1 MIRNLSNT
9 IDPPDRIESN
19 LIESMKGEIKRAE
32 QVTGEQQLFRN
43 SFQRRAVSPS
53 VEEAAVARNFSSVDA
68 SIAGAEWVE
77 EG

>member
-1 MIRNLSNT
+1 M
-9 IDPPDRIESN
+9 
-19 LIESMKGEIKRAE
+19 
-32 QVTGEQQLFRN
+32 TGEQQLFRN

>member
-1 MIRNLSNT
+1 
-9 IDPPDRIESN
+9 
-19 LIESMKGEIKRAE
+19 MKDEIKRAE
-32 QVTGEQQLFRN
+32 HSDGRTTTISKQFP
-43 SFQRRAVSPS
+43 AVSPS